1 MQEPEI
7 IGGFINIEADNLQ
20 QAIEGSEFVMA
31 LLSHDSG
38 FLR

>member
-20 QAIEGSEFVMA
+20 QAIEGSEFVIYY
-31 LLSHDSG
+31 
-38 FLR
+38 R